1 MSDLVRAFGLV
12 SKALEELE
20 IPFVIGGSFASNTH
34 GVARST
40 QDIDLVVELTPT
52 QLTSFA
58 ARLGKEFYLDAEAAR
73 EALLANRPFNA
84 IHMLTAYKF
93 DFFPTS
99 FSPLGPNQIN
109 RRLFV
114 VVPEIS
120 QFAVPVLS
128 AEDVLLIKLW
138 WFSIGGRI
146 SDRQWNDIES
156 VAKLQVG
163 RLDFAYLTS
172 WASIL
177 EVDDL
182 LAKLEIS
189 KPDLVAGR
197 DIQEC

>member
-1 MSDLVRAFGLV
+1 MSDLVRAFGLI

-40 QDIDLVVELTPT
+40 QDVDLVVELNPS
-52 QLTSFA
+52 QLSSFA
-58 ARLGKEFYLDAEAAR
+58 ERLGKAFYLDAETAR

-84 IHMLTAYKF
+84 IHMRTAYKF
-93 DFFPTS
+93 DFFPTT
-99 FSPLGPNQIN
+99 FSPLGPNQIA

-114 VVPEIS
+114 AVPEIS
-120 QFAVPVLS
+120 PIAVPVLS

-156 VAKLQVG
+156 VAKLQAG
-163 RLDFAYLTS
+163 RLDLTYLTS

-182 LAKLEIS
+182 LAKLEN
-189 KPDLVAGR
+189 G
-197 DIQEC
+197 